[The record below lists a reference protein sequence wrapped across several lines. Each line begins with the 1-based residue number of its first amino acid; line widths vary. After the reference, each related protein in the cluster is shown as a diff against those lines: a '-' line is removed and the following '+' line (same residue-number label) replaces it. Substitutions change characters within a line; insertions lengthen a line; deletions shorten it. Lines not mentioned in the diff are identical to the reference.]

1 MTRIIQDQAIKGSQ
15 KWMQVVVNE
24 YPHLLNVNLQAKMQ
38 LNDHD
43 DIKWLSP
50 LSGDRHA
57 EYRDNDLLKVL
68 DIKLPNRSLDDFW
81 PRGGPVWDG
90 LAKSGSGDI
99 ILVEAK
105 SHISEMRSSCQA
117 CDQSLEQIQ
126 NSLKEAARFYGASS
140 PSNWTK
146 GYYQYANRL
155 AYLYFLRNL
164 NEIPAWLVF
173 VYFVNDIDMNGP
185 KSEDEWK
192 LAIAD
197 IHNHLGVKSEDLRPY
212 VIDVFVDVANQFSR

>member
-1 MTRIIQDQAIKGSQ
+1 MTRIIQDRAIKGSQ

-24 YPHLLNVNLQAKMQ
+24 YPHLLNDFLRPKMQ
-38 LNDHD
+38 LDIQD
-43 DIKWLSP
+43 SIKWLSP
-50 LSGDRHA
+50 ISDDSYS

-68 DIKLPNRSLDDFW
+68 DIELKNRSLDDFW

-105 SHISEMRSSCQA
+105 SHISEMRSFCQA
-117 CDQSLEQIQ
+117 CEQSLEQIQ
-126 NSLKEAARFYGASS
+126 DSLKEAARFYGASS

-164 NEIPAWLVF
+164 NEIPAWLIS
-173 VYFVNDIDMNGP
+173 VYFVKDIDMNGP
-185 KSEDEWK
+185 
-192 LAIAD
+192 
-197 IHNHLGVKSEDLRPY
+197 N
-212 VIDVFVDVANQFSR
+212 F